1 MVCSW
6 TRDAFPV
13 SMLLVLPACC
23 CPPTSSRCSCFW
35 LSLVAGACDSLT
47 LLLTGFLLVNL
58 SKSLL
63 GLLAVFQAIM
73 FGCSAAAVLWNWQA
87 LRSRTAELHLNAAV
101 MLLAG
106 MPFYQAAKAG
116 VLLAQLPTGG
126 GLLLS

>member
-1 MVCSW
+1 M
-6 TRDAFPV
+6 
-13 SMLLVLPACC
+13 
-23 CPPTSSRCSCFW
+23 
-35 LSLVAGACDSLT
+35 
-47 LLLTGFLLVNL
+47 LTGFLLVNL
-58 SKSLL
+58 SKSL

-101 MLLAG
+101 MVLAG

-126 GLLLS
+126 FPPRSGAARRKGLEGRAYCVRGCQFRLCTLAP